1 MAGDTPWLRCG
12 SSSGGRSVSANVAG
26 LPSVRQH
33 AERPNER
40 RTTTRTACAEASEP
54 REQAGSK
61 PGPSLASTSDAE
73 PPTGIAKTADVR
85 TEDQV
90 GDVRFFDCARGVMS
104 DARKILG
111 LEKLPVDTSIQ
122 PHLGPPP
129 TSPRTSSAKLVEV
142 ARTPAPGR
150 PRRHA
155 PLAMNR
161 NSIDP
166 IVYANARLAGRRLA
180 PSTRKVAGVVAEH
193 LILRAGPSA

>member
-1 MAGDTPWLRCG
+1 
-12 SSSGGRSVSANVAG
+12 
-26 LPSVRQH
+26 
-33 AERPNER
+33 
-40 RTTTRTACAEASEP
+40 
-54 REQAGSK
+54 
-61 PGPSLASTSDAE
+61 
-73 PPTGIAKTADVR
+73 
-85 TEDQV
+85 
-90 GDVRFFDCARGVMS
+90 MS

-111 LEKLPVDTSIQ
+111 LEKLTVDTSIQ

-150 PRRHA
+150 RRRHA
-155 PLAMNR
+155 PLTMNR

-166 IVYANARLAGRRLA
+166 IVYVNARLAGRRLA